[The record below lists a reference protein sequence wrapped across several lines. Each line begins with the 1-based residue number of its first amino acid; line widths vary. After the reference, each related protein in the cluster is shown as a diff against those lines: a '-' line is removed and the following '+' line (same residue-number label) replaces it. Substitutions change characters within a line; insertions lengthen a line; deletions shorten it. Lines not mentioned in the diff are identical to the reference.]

1 MPAKAGIH
9 DFTAHSKEKS
19 WMPTPAFARGRLCV
33 GMTML
38 ALSVCQ
44 SLGRLV
50 VRRETDKE

>member
-1 MPAKAGIH
+1 MNDAHIVMPAEAGIH
-9 DFTAHSKEKS
+9 DFAACINEKS
-19 WMPTPAFARGRLCV
+19 WIPTCV

-50 VRRETDKE
+50 